1 MGVKIA
7 LSLFSSYTSGGLD
20 RNGQEISPM
29 QVCFIPV
36 SLIIV
41 VFLVALILVVLN
53 KQVFLLVQVAVGMFH
68 A

>member
-29 QVCFIPV
+29 QVLFLPV
-36 SLIIV
+36 LIV
-41 VFLVALILVVLN
+41 LAVLFVALILVVLN
-53 KQVFLLVQVAVGMFH
+53 K
-68 A
+68 